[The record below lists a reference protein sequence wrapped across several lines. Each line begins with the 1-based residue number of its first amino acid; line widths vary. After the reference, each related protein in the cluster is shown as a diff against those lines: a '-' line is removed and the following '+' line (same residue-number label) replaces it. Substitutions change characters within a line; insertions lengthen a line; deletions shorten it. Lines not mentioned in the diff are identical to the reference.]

1 MSNKTK
7 PVKRAYNKRAVKQ
20 LDNSNII
27 LTSEARLLG
36 ILLANFNALD
46 EKGQQETLNYIVE
59 KVGAKQRQ

>member
-7 PVKRAYNKRAVKQ
+7 PVKRAYKKRAAKQ
-20 LDNSNII
+20 SDSTNIR
-27 LTSEARLLG
+27 TSEARLLG

-59 KVGAKQRQ
+59 KVEAKQRQ